1 MFACLVDVELAAKF
15 QDELALE
22 TESGETE
29 KLPESLKFFL
39 DNGPFEV
46 LSPQVRSLILALTA
60 TKDQRYPRRRRG
72 YHDS

>member
-29 KLPESLKFFL
+29 KVPESLKFFL

-46 LSPQVRSLILALTA
+46 QLFSTPSVNRSN
-60 TKDQRYPRRRRG
+60 KQQDPRHSR
-72 YHDS
+72 